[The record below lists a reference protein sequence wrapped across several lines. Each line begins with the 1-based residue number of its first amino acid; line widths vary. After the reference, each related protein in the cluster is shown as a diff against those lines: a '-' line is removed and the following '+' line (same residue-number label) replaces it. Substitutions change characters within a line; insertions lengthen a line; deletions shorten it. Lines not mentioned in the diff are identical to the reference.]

1 MLNSGDKERYPSM
14 PAIIHPVQAVSI
26 LIHPLQTS
34 NLNPS
39 PFGTLFNQGSRRDH
53 WIKSWFKRS
62 KLFSYLILGSGSLI
76 ITGGLASPSLA
87 QDPAPAGSPPSIGF
101 VVDGQSELNAASITD
116 IEYRGECPGK
126 KAGTVSARFMSAT
139 TPPAPG
145 RRVIVRN
152 VSLGVRD
159 NPFPFTDRD
168 YSQGRS
174 SEATLMSYGI
184 KQELRTFSVIP
195 GLNNFEYEIKQGDRV
210 IDKGNFQATIQFQQD
225 VERRWADCD
234 REQYCKNGKSLDKCE
249 DQNLRYRTKC
259 TCSGGRTFY
268 RY

>member
-1 MLNSGDKERYPSM
+1 MLNSGGKEIYLSM
-14 PAIIHPVQAVSI
+14 SAIIHPAHFVFQS
-26 LIHPLQTS
+26 LLKTS
-34 NLNPS
+34 
-39 PFGTLFNQGSRRDH
+39 RV
-53 WIKSWFKRS
+53 
-62 KLFSYLILGSGSLI
+62 FSFLSSGSAALVI
-76 ITGGLASPSLA
+76 SGVLTTPSLA
-87 QDPAPAGSPPSIGF
+87 QEPAPSVSPAPVGF

-126 KAGTVSARFMSAT
+126 QAGTVPARFMSAT

-145 RRVIVRN
+145 RRVVVRN

-174 SEATLMSYGI
+174 SEATLMSYGT

-195 GLNNFEYEIKQGDRV
+195 GVNNFEYEIKQGDRV

-249 DQNLRYRTKC
+249 DRDLRYRTKC
-259 TCSGGRTFY
+259 TCPGGRTFY